1 MEGHLSR
8 KVQGPGY
15 QGHDLKG
22 VVQVLGRGG
31 LDMGKT
37 CLGKCQRGSKACGPI
52 VCVMQK

>member
-22 VVQVLGRGG
+22 VVQVLGAEGG
-31 LDMGKT
+31 A
-37 CLGKCQRGSKACGPI
+37 RWIWGSAWENAREDLKH
-52 VCVMQK
+52 VVLLSV